1 LTSGGTAALPSEDGK
16 VYDINGELTGAHL
29 FEFDLASG
37 RIIADNRTN
46 TGYMSQVKRQAAC
59 FSKNDPNKMYWMGY
73 SNSGMGYDERGN
85 WNPLPDQN
93 WIENGKFDTSL
104 YEVDVTTGE
113 ANRLATID
121 DRYMLAYM
129 WVDGEVEVSA
139 ILRGDVNNDRNVNIN
154 DVPVLINYLL
164 TNDDNGVNLKN
175 ADCNQK
181 GGVTIEDVSALIN
194 YLLNER
200 W

>member
-1 LTSGGTAALPSEDGK
+1 M
-16 VYDINGELTGAHL
+16 
-29 FEFDLASG
+29 F
-37 RIIADNRTN
+37 
-46 TGYMSQVKRQAAC
+46 
-59 FSKNDPNKMYWMGY
+59 
-73 SNSGMGYDERGN
+73 
-85 WNPLPDQN
+85 
-93 WIENGKFDTSL
+93 
-104 YEVDVTTGE
+104 
-113 ANRLATID
+113 
-121 DRYMLAYM
+121 AYM
-129 WVDGEVEVSA
+129 WVDGEAEVSA